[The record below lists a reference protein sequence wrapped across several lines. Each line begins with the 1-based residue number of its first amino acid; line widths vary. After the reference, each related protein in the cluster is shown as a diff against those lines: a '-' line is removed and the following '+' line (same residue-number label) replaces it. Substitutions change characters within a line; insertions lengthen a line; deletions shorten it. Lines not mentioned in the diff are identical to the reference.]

1 MSRRLRSDYRLSLG
15 WILGVTFM
23 GTLTRL
29 KLPQWSSLSFGAA
42 VCLRLPPHTTSR
54 RKLSRLATDQSTCSC
69 LRLTVATNSPR
80 KGLSPPIQCPCRAH
94 PNRAVLV
101 TLGVALTRKS
111 RCHLTDI
118 MVVLEETQTS
128 PEYFPQLESRDD
140 MAAAMVADGETL
152 NPLNVEVF
160 GGGTWITG
168 LSFLTGLSAM
178 DFGWRNPYLT
188 MTLQDSVKGALPQI
202 LADCGYHTMAILSLD
217 YHFVNEGPFLSSIGF
232 ETVLDRLDIEA
243 PKRHM
248 RDNFYFET
256 ALKEI
261 RKHRLEDDRPLFLY
275 VQTMFGKHPA

>member
-111 RCHLTDI
+111 RCHLTTAGSGDCLAGI
-118 MVVLEETQTS
+118 AGGLIARGMPTFE
-128 PEYFPQLESRDD
+128 
-140 MAAAMVADGETL
+140 AAAAAAYLHGLAGKVAGEGMTAEDIPSAIP
-152 NPLNVEVF
+152 PLS
-160 GGGTWITG
+160 
-168 LSFLTGLSAM
+168 SFLQA
-178 DFGWRNPYLT
+178 
-188 MTLQDSVKGALPQI
+188 Q
-202 LADCGYHTMAILSLD
+202 
-217 YHFVNEGPFLSSIGF
+217 
-232 ETVLDRLDIEA
+232 
-243 PKRHM
+243 
-248 RDNFYFET
+248 
-256 ALKEI
+256 
-261 RKHRLEDDRPLFLY
+261 
-275 VQTMFGKHPA
+275 